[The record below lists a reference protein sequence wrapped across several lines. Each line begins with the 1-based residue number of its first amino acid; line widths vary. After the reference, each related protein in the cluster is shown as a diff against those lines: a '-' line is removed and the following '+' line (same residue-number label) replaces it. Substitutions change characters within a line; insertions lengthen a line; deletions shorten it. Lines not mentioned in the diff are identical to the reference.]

1 MTIPAQFALFL
12 RRIPLRWILAI
23 PFLLQIFLAVGGVG
37 YLSYRNGQDAVE
49 TLADQL
55 LDETSD
61 RILEQLQAY
70 TAIPPLAVQM
80 NADMLQTGQLNPDDL
95 ETWRSHLVQQS
106 QWFDELTYIY
116 FGGDRGTYV
125 EIHRT
130 PQNTFEFTLK
140 DRPNAL
146 AEIYQRQND
155 QWQLQRR
162 RSTEILERPWFRGAI
177 AHRQPRWTKP
187 YKFESD
193 PPVLGISFARPFY
206 DRNYELIGVLGAD
219 FTLEAIA
226 EFLQQLPV
234 SQSGTTFIINRDGE
248 IVSSSI
254 DPDAENTETT
264 TSEFTS
270 PLINATKAQIQQ
282 QFPNFAQIKQR
293 KHFSFRYQ
301 NTRQRV
307 QILPFPNE
315 NGLDWLIVAAIPE
328 TAFMGQI
335 HQQAR
340 ITFVLCL
347 IALAIATATGLLT
360 ARWLSRPLQD
370 LTSAAEAIS
379 AGHLDRQVN
388 APPTLELRRLAQ
400 SFNAM
405 AFQLQES
412 FNLLEDRVEMRTAE
426 LKAEKDK
433 SEELLLNILPA
444 AIAERLKEDSDA
456 IAENFDEVTILFADI
471 VGFTPLS
478 ARLQPIQLVN
488 LLNDIFSA
496 FDNLVEKY
504 NLEKIKTIGDAYM
517 VAAGLPT
524 PRPDHA
530 DAIAD
535 MALEMQIAVD
545 RFQTQHNENL
555 QIRIGINTGVAIAG
569 VIGKKKFI
577 YDLWG
582 DAVNIASRMESSGQP
597 GSIQVTAATYEC
609 LKNRYVFVERGM
621 INVKGKGEMMT
632 YWLQDKL

>member
-1 MTIPAQFALFL
+1 MTIQAKIAVFV
-12 RRIPLRWILAI
+12 RSMPLRWILAI

-37 YLSYRNGQDAVE
+37 YLSYRNGQNAVE
-49 TLADQL
+49 TLADRL
-55 LDETSD
+55 LEETSD

-80 NADMLQTGQLNPDDL
+80 NADMVQTGQLDPDNL

-106 QWFDELTYIY
+106 KWFEELTYIY

-130 PQNTFEFTLK
+130 PQNTFEFTIK

-146 AEIYQRQND
+146 AEVYQQQNQQWQRQ
-155 QWQLQRR
+155 RR
-162 RSTEILERPWFRGAI
+162 KSTDIIDRPWFRGAI

-187 YKFESD
+187 YNFESD
-193 PPVLGISFARPFY
+193 PPILGISFARPFY
-206 DRNYELIGVLGAD
+206 DSNNELIGVLGAD

-234 SQSGTTFIINRDGE
+234 SESGTTFIMNRDGE
-248 IVSSSI
+248 IVASSV
-254 DPDAENTETT
+254 DPDAENSQSATQN
-264 TSEFTS
+264 FTS
-270 PLINATKAQIQQ
+270 PLINATKAEIQQ
-282 QFPNFAQIKQR
+282 QFPNFTEIQQR
-293 KHFSFRYQ
+293 KHLSFRSQ
-301 NTRQRV
+301 NRRQRV

-315 NGLDWLIVAAIPE
+315 NGLDWLIVATIPE
-328 TAFMGQI
+328 TVFMGQI

-340 ITFVLCL
+340 ITFLLCL

-370 LTSAAEAIS
+370 LADAAGAIA
-379 AGHLDRQVN
+379 AGNLKRQVN
-388 APPTLELRRLAQ
+388 APPTPELRRLAQ
-400 SFNAM
+400 SFNLM

-412 FNLLEDRVEMRTAE
+412 FNLLEHRVEMRTAE

-433 SEELLLNILPA
+433 SEQLLLNILPQ
-444 AIAERLKEDSDA
+444 AIAERLKEDSEA

-478 ARLQPIQLVN
+478 ARLQPLQLVN

-496 FDNLVEKY
+496 FDALVEKY
-504 NLEKIKTIGDAYM
+504 DLEKIKTIGDAYM
-517 VAAGLPT
+517 VASGLPI

-530 DAIAD
+530 DAIAN
-535 MALEMQIAVD
+535 MALEMQAAVNH
-545 RFQTQHNENL
+545 FQAKHNETL
-555 QIRIGINTGVAIAG
+555 KIRIGINTGVVIAG

-582 DAVNIASRMESSGQP
+582 DAVNIASRMESSGKP

-609 LKNRYVFVERGM
+609 LKNHYVFVERG
-621 INVKGKGEMMT
+621 IITVKGKGEMRT
-632 YWLQDKL
+632 YWLQGKL

>member
-1 MTIPAQFALFL
+1 MTIQAQIAVCV

-37 YLSYRNGQDAVE
+37 YLSYRNSENAVE

-55 LDETSD
+55 LDETGD

-70 TAIPPLAVQM
+70 TAIPPLVVQM

-95 ETWRSHLVQQS
+95 ESWRSHLVQQS
-106 QWFDELTYIY
+106 QWFEQLTYIY
-116 FGGDRGTYV
+116 FGSDRDTYV
-125 EIHRT
+125 EINRR
-130 PQNTFEFTLK
+130 QKNTFTFALK
-140 DRPNAL
+140 DSPNASVKL
-146 AEIYQRQND
+146 YQLQGN

-162 RSTEILERPWFRGAI
+162 TTLAVKESPWFTTAI
-177 AHRQPRWTKP
+177 AQNQPQWTKP
-187 YKFESD
+187 YKFAAA
-193 PPVLGISFARPFY
+193 PPVLGISFVRPVY
-206 DRNYELIGVLGAD
+206 DRNNELIGVLGAD

-234 SQSGTTFIINRDGE
+234 SQWGTTFIVNRDGE
-248 IVSSSI
+248 IVASSV
-254 DPDAENTETT
+254 DLDAENSQSETQD
-264 TSEFTS
+264 FTN
-270 PLINATKAQIQQ
+270 PLINATKAQIRQ
-282 QFPNFAQIKQR
+282 QFPNLTQIQQR
-293 KHFSFRYQ
+293 QNLSFSYQ

-315 NGLDWLIVAAIPE
+315 NGLDWLIVATVPE
-328 TAFMGQI
+328 TVFMGQI

-340 ITFVLCL
+340 ITLVLCI
-347 IALAIATATGLLT
+347 IALAIATATGLIT
-360 ARWLSRPLQD
+360 ARWLSRPLQALVD
-370 LTSAAEAIS
+370 ASEGIAT
-379 AGHLDRQVN
+379 GYLDRQVN
-388 APPTLELRRLAQ
+388 VPPTPELRRLAQ
-400 SFNAM
+400 SFNQM

-412 FNLLEDRVEMRTAE
+412 FNLLEHRVEMRTAE

-433 SEELLLNILPA
+433 SEQLLLNILPE
-444 AIAERLKEDSDA
+444 AIAKRLKEDSEA

-496 FDNLVEKY
+496 FDALVEKY

-517 VAAGLPT
+517 VASGLPI

-535 MALEMQIAVD
+535 MALEMQAAVE
-545 RFQTQHNENL
+545 RFPTQHNEIL
-555 QIRIGINTGVAIAG
+555 QIRIGINTGVVIAG

-582 DAVNIASRMESSGQP
+582 DAVNIASRMESSGKP
-597 GSIQVTAATYEC
+597 GSIQVTAATYER
-609 LKNRYVFVERGM
+609 LKSRYVFIERG
-621 INVKGKGEMMT
+621 IITVKGKGEMKT
-632 YWLQDKL
+632 YWLQGKK